1 MPLLASK
8 AEENQHPLSNSM
20 YVFLFSLYFLMR
32 CCGCFKCNGTFC
44 QEVGHAVKVLEGL
57 EGVSEPVSDK
67 FLESW
72 LVGFLFF
79 CFFLYIIP
87 DFD

>member
-1 MPLLASK
+1 
-8 AEENQHPLSNSM
+8 
-20 YVFLFSLYFLMR
+20 MR

-67 FLESW
+67 FLES
-72 LVGFLFF
+72 
-79 CFFLYIIP
+79 
-87 DFD
+87 